1 MQRPTPELID
11 RLAAEYVLG
20 TLRGPA
26 RKRFA
31 RWLSDRGAA
40 SHVAVRDAVHR
51 WEDRL
56 VHLVQGVTPV
66 APAPRVWREIARRTT
81 VASGQRRTASVRNWA
96 LAASVAML
104 AIAAWWWRG
113 QAPEIAWQ
121 TAAEMRDATR
131 AEALWSIEVDRAQR
145 RLRLRPASPYA
156 LAANEVHE
164 LWALP
169 ADGGAPVSLGL
180 LPQRGVVE
188 RPLSAA
194 QFAALESAA
203 KLAVSR
209 EPAGGSPT
217 GAPTGPV
224 VVVADSQLA
233 T

>member
-1 MQRPTPELID
+1 MQRPSPELID

-26 RKRFA
+26 RQRFA
-31 RWLSDRGAA
+31 RWLSDRDAA
-40 SHVAVRDAVHR
+40 SHVLVRNAVRR
-51 WEDRL
+51 WEDRF
-56 VHLVQGVTPV
+56 VHLVNGVSPV
-66 APAPRVWREIARRTT
+66 DPAPRVWREIARRTSAD
-81 VASGQRRTASVRNWA
+81 VARRRGSGVRNWA
-96 LAASVAML
+96 LAASIAML
-104 AIAAWWWRG
+104 AVAAWWWRG
-113 QAPEIAWQ
+113 QPPEAAWQ
-121 TAAEMRDATR
+121 VAAEMRDAAR
-131 AEALWSIEVDRAQR
+131 AQALWSIDVDREQR
-145 RLRLRPASPYA
+145 RIRLRPTSPYA

-180 LPQRGVVE
+180 LPQDGVVE
-188 RPLSAA
+188 RALSAA
-194 QFAALESAA
+194 QYAALQSAG

-224 VVVADSQLA
+224 VVVADSRLV